1 MRLILVIVNLFIG
14 GTCSAQFHQ
23 WSFDLGAAQDDF
35 GNDVVVDASGNSY
48 ITGYF
53 KSTVDFNP
61 GSGTASR
68 IAAGGHDVFV
78 ASYDASG
85 NYRWAST
92 MGGTQD
98 DHGIKLCLDNN
109 GHVNITGN
117 IAGTADA
124 DPGGGVFTLSAS
136 NSGNGA
142 FVWQLNAATG
152 SFVSAMLIDASA
164 QGNAIA
170 VDSGGNIYITGV
182 FNMNADFDP
191 GSGTATLNTVGGNED
206 AFVAKYDNSLNYAW
220 ALALGGTGSD
230 KGWSIATDANNNLYI
245 GGYVTGNI
253 DLDAGSGTTL
263 SGVAGDYEGFIVSY
277 NSSGQFVWG
286 FGLHGTGRDLV
297 LGLHINNALLYACG
311 QFGGT
316 VDFDPSGTTA
326 SQSSDGSSD
335 AFFAQYTTAGTFN
348 WSKRLGSG
356 SQESAEDITTAANG
370 DVYVTG
376 HMKFDLVGTDFDPG
390 SGVYSIQGFGGDD
403 IFIARYTA
411 QGAFTWAFAVGGSN
425 ANDAGSGIAVLGGDL
440 WATGFFTGNPD
451 FDPAGATAQLS
462 AGVGADVFVAKY
474 GTAFVGISE
483 NQTGLSATLFPNPA
497 TDLTTLQLN
506 LETPGDVIL
515 SLFTISGKLISSENF
530 AQRPSGI
537 QALPVNFSGL
547 APGMYLLRM
556 ETADGTHHL
565 RFCRQ

>member
-1 MRLILVIVNLFIG
+1 MKKLLLLSLLLPVIA
-14 GTCSAQFHQ
+14 SAQFHQ
-23 WSFDLGAAQDDF
+23 WSFDLGVAQDDF

-48 ITGYF
+48 VTGYF
-53 KSTVDFNP
+53 KGTVDFNP

-68 IAAGGHDVFV
+68 TAAGGHDVFV
-78 ASYDASG
+78 ASYDAAG

-109 GHVNITGN
+109 GHINITGN

-142 FVWQLNAATG
+142 FVWQLDATTG
-152 SFVSAMLIDASA
+152 AFVRAMLIDASA

-170 VDSGGNIYITGV
+170 VDGGGNIYITGV

-191 GSGTATLNTVGGNED
+191 GSGTATLNTVGANED
-206 AFVAKYDNSLNYAW
+206 VFVAKYDNNLNYAW
-220 ALALGGTGSD
+220 AFALGGTGSD
-230 KGWSIATDANNNLYI
+230 KGWCIATDAGNNIYV

-253 DLDAGSGTTL
+253 DLDAGSGSTM

-277 NSSGQFVWG
+277 SNSGQFVWG
-286 FGLHGTGRDLV
+286 FGIHGSGRDMV
-297 LGLHINNALLYACG
+297 LGLHINNTLLYACG
-311 QFGGT
+311 RFGGT
-316 VDFDPSGTTA
+316 VDFDPSGNTA
-326 SQSSDGSSD
+326 NLSNNGTPD
-335 AFFAQYTTAGTFN
+335 AFFAQYTTSGSYN
-348 WSKRLGSG
+348 WAKKIGSG
-356 SQESAEDITTAANG
+356 FEQSCEDITTDANG
-370 DVYVTG
+370 DVYITG
-376 HMKFDLVGTDFDPG
+376 NITYDLIGTDFDPG
-390 SGVYSIQGFGGDD
+390 SGVYYIQGFGGDD

-425 ANDAGSGIAVLGGDL
+425 ANDAGSGIAVLGGEL

-462 AGVGADVFVAKY
+462 AGVGADIFVAKY

-483 NQTGLSATLFPNPA
+483 NQTEITATLFPNPA
-497 TDLTTLQLN
+497 TEAATLQFSLY
-506 LETPGDVIL
+506 TPGEVNI
-515 SLFTISGKLISSENF
+515 SLFDLSGKLIRAEKYT
-530 AQRPSGI
+530 QRLAGYQSLQVDVTDLTPGI
-537 QALPVNFSGL
+537 
-547 APGMYLLRM
+547 YLLRI
-556 ETADGTHHL
+556 ETAGGTQHL
-565 RFCRQ
+565 RLFKQ